1 MKSLTLIEWIL
12 YTICSMLIL
21 IGSVMFITYM
31 SQRNEIYMDII
42 DCTNGDRSEAV
53 YNDCFNEVKRS
64 RAHVNLHK

>member
-1 MKSLTLIEWIL
+1 
-12 YTICSMLIL
+12 
-21 IGSVMFITYM
+21 MFITYM

-64 RAHVNLHK
+64 SAHATLHK